1 MIIYFLKSASCLALL
16 ILFYHVILERE
27 KMHNFNRFYLLG
39 AVIVS
44 FLTPLVTIETIFI
57 VTDEPEYIDEI
68 TGSNEIATNS
78 INYFVYLLYI
88 WLTLTGILLI
98 RFFKNLWNLIK
109 IIRSNEKIRYKKATL
124 VLVNDTIS
132 PYTFWNYIFINKEE
146 FDNKKIEKELF
157 THELTH
163 VTQKHTFD
171 VLFLEL
177 LLITFWFNP
186 MFYLLKKYIQL
197 NHEFLADSNVIIVHK
212 NISEYQYLLLNK
224 TAWNNNYYLASNFNY
239 SLTKKRLIMMTT
251 KSSKSKIMLKKLAI
265 VPLIAGFTFVFAE
278 RVVAQKAKA
287 TLKEIKSSENK
298 VKDVYVYKD
307 KVTYTYESGNTV
319 VKKLSHLTDAE
330 KKQLP
335 PLPPTPKAKGKTPPP
350 PSKALKMNHKTP
362 PPPPHDEDCKEGDA
376 AFSDINTKKT
386 KRSIQQKLQI
396 PPPPRT
402 KGKNKKINLIGIMY
416 YLNNKPIKDSNVKN
430 IDPSSV
436 ASIKVQKHTNGTG
449 SIYISSKY

>member
-1 MIIYFLKSASCLALL
+1 MISYFLKSASCLALL
-16 ILFYHVILERE
+16 LLFYHIILERE

-44 FLTPLVTIETIFI
+44 FLTPLFTIETIVI

-98 RFFKNLWNLIK
+98 RFFKNLWNLSK
-109 IIRSNEKIRYKKATL
+109 IIRSNEKIGYKKATL

-146 FDNKKIEKELF
+146 FNNKKIEKELF

-212 NISEYQYLLLNK
+212 NISKYQYLLLNK

-278 RVVAQKAKA
+278 RVVAQKTKA
-287 TLKEIKSSENK
+287 TLKEIKSSEDK
-298 VKDVYVYKD
+298 AKDVYVYKD

-319 VKKLSHLTDAE
+319 VKKLSHLNDAE

-335 PLPPTPKAKGKTPPP
+335 PPPPTPKAKGKTPPP

-362 PPPPHDEDCKEGDA
+362 PPPPHGEDCKESDT

-396 PPPPRT
+396 SPPPRA